1 VYLAFQT
8 VAAVYGTGRHRWEL
22 ADSDARIAL
31 LVSTSNCVR
40 REYHPDVEQFW
51 YLCELLYILA
61 NCTLK
66 FSIGYFYLR
75 VALQRWHIWTIKI
88 LMGGTILFSIVYF
101 FLVTFQCTP
110 GKLNVTGF

>member
-1 VYLAFQT
+1 MYLAFQT

-22 ADSDARIAL
+22 EDSDARIAL
-31 LVSTSNCVR
+31 LVSIVDFVMGVQRSNR
-40 REYHPDVEQFW
+40 KQFW

-75 VALQRWHIWTIKI
+75 VAVQRWHVWTIRI

-110 GKLNVTGF
+110 GKLNS